1 MVDCVEEEF
10 LKLTFGVLTV
20 PQIFFFKDGYVYE
33 MQTLSIFYDNIWRFV
48 EEEQY
53 LNETVRY
60 QKFATPSYVVDI
72 YTLYFVYA
80 YNDGL
85 RFYNSNQFDMW
96 EFLHGYGIT
105 QNDYVA
111 SFFKLDI
118 KTQYH
123 IVLVLIV
130 VKFWILVYLLRLLCR
145 CVCARKI
152 KVEDKPK

>member
-1 MVDCVEEEF
+1 
-10 LKLTFGVLTV
+10 
-20 PQIFFFKDGYVYE
+20 

-85 RFYNSNQFDMW
+85 RFYNSN
-96 EFLHGYGIT
+96 
-105 QNDYVA
+105 
-111 SFFKLDI
+111 
-118 KTQYH
+118 
-123 IVLVLIV
+123 
-130 VKFWILVYLLRLLCR
+130 
-145 CVCARKI
+145 
-152 KVEDKPK
+152 